1 MREALRRVVMGTLLL
16 ATAAHA
22 APLAVGDALPPLAL
36 EDQHG
41 RAGGVGS
48 GVRVVVVSRDM
59 EAGDVVKKALA
70 GRDQAF
76 LDEHGVLYV
85 ANISGMPAMITRLF
99 ALPRMR
105 ERPYR
110 MLLDRDGSATK
121 DIPAVTGRPTVL
133 AIEGGRVVRMSQPA
147 DPGALAAEMTRPGP

>member
-1 MREALRRVVMGTLLL
+1 MTRTLLAALLL

-22 APLAVGDALPPLAL
+22 GSLAVGDPMPPLAR

-41 RAGGVGS
+41 RAGGVG
-48 GVRVVVVSRDM
+48 GARVVVVSRDM

-76 LDEHGVLYV
+76 LDQHAIVYV
-85 ANISGMPAMITRLF
+85 ANISGMPAMVTRLF

-110 MLLDRDGSATK
+110 MLLDLDGNATK
-121 DIPAVTGRPTVL
+121 DVPAVAGRPTVL
-133 AIEGGRVVRMSQPA
+133 ALDDGRVVRVRQPG
-147 DPGALAAEMTRPGP
+147 DPGTLAAALASPTP

>member
-1 MREALRRVVMGTLLL
+1 MARVLLAVLLL
-16 ATAAHA
+16 AGTAYG
-22 APLAVGDALPPLAL
+22 APLAVGDPMPPLAL

-41 RAGGVGS
+41 RAGNIGE

-76 LDEHGVLYV
+76 LDANGAVYV
-85 ANISGMPAMITRLF
+85 ANISGMPALVTRLF

-110 MLLDRDGSATK
+110 MLLDRDGAAMSDEARVEIAATAPAWSAV
-121 DIPAVTGRPTVL
+121 PFTVRAPL
-133 AIEGGRVVRMSQPA
+133 ATCTQA
-147 DPGALAAEMTRPGP
+147 

>member
-1 MREALRRVVMGTLLL
+1 MVRALLVVLLL
-16 ATAAHA
+16 AAAAHG
-22 APLAVGDALPPLAL
+22 APLAVGDPMPPLTL

-41 RAGGVGS
+41 RAGSVGD

-59 EAGDVVKKALA
+59 EAGDVVKKAFA

-76 LDEHGVLYV
+76 LDTNGAVYV
-85 ANISGMPAMITRLF
+85 ANISGMPALITRLF

-121 DIPAVTGRPTVL
+121 DIPAVPGRPTVL
-133 AIEGGRVVRMSQPA
+133 TLESGRIVRMSQPA
-147 DPGALAAEMTRPGP
+147 DPGALAAEIAPPQP

>member
-1 MREALRRVVMGTLLL
+1 MPRGLLAILLL
-16 ATAAHA
+16 AATAHG
-22 APLAVGDALPPLAL
+22 APLGVGDPMPPLAL

-41 RAGGVGS
+41 HAGNVGD

-59 EAGDVVKKALA
+59 DAGDVVKKALA

-76 LDEHGVLYV
+76 LDANRAVYV
-85 ANISGMPAMITRLF
+85 ANISGMPALVTRLF

-121 DIPAVTGRPTVL
+121 DIPAVVGRPTVL
-133 AIEGGRVVRMSQPA
+133 RLESGRIVGVSQPA
-147 DPGALAAEMTRPGP
+147 DPGALAAEIALPAP

>member
-1 MREALRRVVMGTLLL
+1 MPRALLAILLL
-16 ATAAHA
+16 VGAAHG
-22 APLAVGDALPPLAL
+22 APLAVGDPMPPLTL

-41 RAGGVGS
+41 RAGTVGD

-76 LDEHGVLYV
+76 LDAHGAVYV
-85 ANISGMPAMITRLF
+85 ANISGMPALVTRLF

-121 DIPAVTGRPTVL
+121 DIPAVPGRPTVL
-133 AIEGGRVVRMSQPA
+133 TLEAGRVVRVSQPA
-147 DPGALAAEMTRPGP
+147 DPGALAAEIVPPPP